1 MYVQLYLLPITKLL
15 VLHVCRRDML
25 QVRYSSC
32 ASSAPRC
39 LPVQDFVSQLNL
51 KPGQRV
57 LDVGCGIGGGDFYMA
72 AEHGVFVH
80 GIDLSVNMVLI
91 AIERAGKVPG
101 GASVSFEIADCTL
114 ASYPPQSFDVIYSRD
129 TILHIQDKPALFK
142 RFAEWLKP
150 GGRVLI
156 SDYCRSAEKPSGSFA
171 KYIAQRGYDLHSMA
185 GYGQMIEEAGF
196 VSMEADDRTW
206 QVSHCT
212 SSTADSLVVCHMQ
225 GNQNIIYIFIH
236 TYLYVHQI
244 TPPVAT
250 HLVTTSAQLVSLAKH
265 SLCQLLVA

>member
-1 MYVQLYLLPITKLL
+1 M
-15 VLHVCRRDML
+15 
-25 QVRYSSC
+25 
-32 ASSAPRC
+32 
-39 LPVQDFVSQLNL
+39 
-51 KPGQRV
+51 
-57 LDVGCGIGGGDFYMA
+57 
-72 AEHGVFVH
+72 
-80 GIDLSVNMVLI
+80 
-91 AIERAGKVPG
+91 
-101 GASVSFEIADCTL
+101 
-114 ASYPPQSFDVIYSRD
+114 
-129 TILHIQDKPALFK
+129 
-142 RFAEWLKP
+142 
-150 GGRVLI
+150 LI

-236 TYLYVHQI
+236 IYLYVHQI

>member
-1 MYVQLYLLPITKLL
+1 M
-15 VLHVCRRDML
+15 C
-25 QVRYSSC
+25 
-32 ASSAPRC
+32 
-39 LPVQDFVSQLNL
+39 VQDFVNQLDL

-114 ASYPPQSFDVIYSRD
+114 ANYPPQSFDVIYSRD

-150 GGRVLI
+150 GGKVLI
-156 SDYCRSAEKPSGSFA
+156 SDYCRSAGKPSSSFA
-171 KYIAQRGYDLHSMA
+171 KYIEQRGYDLHSVA
-185 GYGQMIEEAGF
+185 GYGEMIKNAGLVHVEAG
-196 VSMEADDRTW
+196 DRTW
-206 QVSHCT
+206 QVSCLQALPNAHLGVALSGPRLVQKQLGFVLY
-212 SSTADSLVVCHMQ
+212 SSVQQRIGTHTINQPSASALSRISATYSGHWRQMQ
-225 GNQNIIYIFIH
+225 
-236 TYLYVHQI
+236 
-244 TPPVAT
+244 
-250 HLVTTSAQLVSLAKH
+250 
-265 SLCQLLVA
+265 C

>member
-1 MYVQLYLLPITKLL
+1 MCV
-15 VLHVCRRDML
+15 HC
-25 QVRYSSC
+25 SSC
-32 ASSAPRC
+32 IFPAPC
-39 LPVQDFVSQLNL
+39 CVPVQDFVSQLNL

-101 GASVSFEIADCTL
+101 GASVSFQIADCTL
-114 ASYPPQSFDVIYSRD
+114 ANYPPQSFDVIYSRD
-129 TILHIQDKPALFK
+129 TILHIQDKPALFR

-150 GGRVLI
+150 GGRVMI

-171 KYIAQRGYDLHSMA
+171 KYIAQRGYDLHSVA
-185 GYGQMIEEAGF
+185 GYGKMIEEAGF
-196 VSMEADDRTW
+196 VSVEADDRTW
-206 QVSHCT
+206 QVSHWT
-212 SSTADSLVVCHMQ
+212 SSTADSQVVCHVQ
-225 GNQNIIYIFIH
+225 GNQ
-236 TYLYVHQI
+236 VQ

-250 HLVTTSAQLVSLAKH
+250 HLVATSALLVSLASILSIPVPVASCPH
-265 SLCQLLVA
+265 SSPAT

>member
-1 MYVQLYLLPITKLL
+1 MYV
-15 VLHVCRRDML
+15 HC
-25 QVRYSSC
+25 SSC
-32 ASSAPRC
+32 ISSAPRC
-39 LPVQDFVSQLNL
+39 SPVQDFVSQLNL

-101 GASVSFEIADCTL
+101 GATVSFEIADCTL

-129 TILHIQDKPALFK
+129 TILHIQDKPALFR

-171 KYIAQRGYDLHSMA
+171 KYIAQRGYDLHSVA
-185 GYGQMIEEAGF
+185 GYGEMIEEAGF
-196 VSMEADDRTW
+196 VSVEADDRTW
-206 QVSHCT
+206 QVSHWT
-212 SSTADSLVVCHMQ
+212 SSTADSQVVDQVQ
-225 GNQNIIYIFIH
+225 GNQ
-236 TYLYVHQI
+236 VRK
-244 TPPVAT
+244 PPVAT
-250 HLVTTSAQLVSLAKH
+250 HMVTTSAQLVSLA
-265 SLCQLLVA
+265 SVSYIPVPVASCMVCFVLHYFFCCHWF

>member
-1 MYVQLYLLPITKLL
+1 MCTVHLALPQHHAVHLL
-15 VLHVCRRDML
+15 
-25 QVRYSSC
+25 
-32 ASSAPRC
+32 
-39 LPVQDFVSQLNL
+39 QDFVSQLNL

-129 TILHIQDKPALFK
+129 TILHIQDKPALFR

-171 KYIAQRGYDLHSMA
+171 KYIAQRGYDLHSVA
-185 GYGQMIEEAGF
+185 GYGKMIEEAGF
-196 VSMEADDRTW
+196 VSVEADDRTW

-212 SSTADSLVVCHMQ
+212 SSTADSQVVDQVPRQSSTNISSCHAY
-225 GNQNIIYIFIH
+225 GHNICPACCMFCFVFHFFLLLLSVTEITLSFS
-236 TYLYVHQI
+236 TYNLDK
-244 TPPVAT
+244 
-250 HLVTTSAQLVSLAKH
+250 LLLAA
-265 SLCQLLVA
+265 SVLL